1 MPQVIASMDEDS
13 KITRLMA
20 CRVVDVFLKVCGR
33 QFDADKFKNTYTG
46 MCKGLIDLGRG
57 HCWFVCVF

>member
-20 CRVVDVFLKVCGR
+20 CRIVDVFLKVCGR

-46 MCKGLIDLGRG
+46 MCKGLVDLG
-57 HCWFVCVF
+57 